1 MSTSNSGPLFNEGEL
16 NPAPA
21 TMSSERRRVARASVM
36 IPVRLRPVRFTD
48 GNFEDVTSTVNVARG
63 CLYVTTW
70 RDSYYPGMRVL
81 VTYPYIS
88 SGKSSGWE
96 YLAEVVRLE
105 THPDGR
111 YRVAVK
117 LQFVMQSAP
126 SPRLLTL

>member
-1 MSTSNSGPLFNEGEL
+1 MSTSNSGPLFNEGDL

-70 RDSYYPGMRVL
+70 RDSYYPGMRV
-81 VTYPYIS
+81 
-88 SGKSSGWE
+88 W
-96 YLAEVVRLE
+96 
-105 THPDGR
+105 
-111 YRVAVK
+111 
-117 LQFVMQSAP
+117 
-126 SPRLLTL
+126 SPIPTFRRASRTAGSIWAR